1 MLKKTPE
8 RSVEANDI
16 TYRAQFVTPH
26 RENKSF
32 LSIKDTVYASNSFMG
47 NDCLHKLFS
56 LAC

>member
-1 MLKKTPE
+1 M
-8 RSVEANDI
+8 EANDI